1 MSPELLTATILG
13 AFFTL
18 SFLGLGYSDGLSFI
32 LGGIGG
38 LSGGL
43 IVKWWQDNEVP
54 VENEIKDE
62 PQRKQ
67 YDPTHQ
73 VASSTKSLIKYAK
86 RKLSKRRGST
96 LADWLVRPTKQPRK

>member
-1 MSPELLTATILG
+1 MSPELFTATILG

-18 SFLGLGYSDGLSFI
+18 GFLGLGYSDGLSFI

-43 IVKWWQDNEVP
+43 VAKWWQDNEVP
-54 VENEIKDE
+54 VEDE
-62 PQRKQ
+62 TRDEQEGNQ
-67 YDPTHQ
+67 YDPTRQ